1 MQMVPSDPYHG
12 GGRTSLHTKQRHRTA
27 LSTHIVSTSGAQATT
42 GTLGQARQSRYE
54 TRELIGR
61 GGMSEVYC
69 GFDIELRRPVA
80 IKRVRPELGNN
91 PGFRRIAGVYNAGG
105 EAHFGSGLTIDTAAE
120 LFGGKV

>member
-1 MQMVPSDPYHG
+1 MQSFGCSSEGY
-12 GGRTSLHTKQRHRTA
+12 GRLVERSVN
-27 LSTHIVSTSGAQATT
+27 S
-42 GTLGQARQSRYE
+42 
-54 TRELIGR
+54 R